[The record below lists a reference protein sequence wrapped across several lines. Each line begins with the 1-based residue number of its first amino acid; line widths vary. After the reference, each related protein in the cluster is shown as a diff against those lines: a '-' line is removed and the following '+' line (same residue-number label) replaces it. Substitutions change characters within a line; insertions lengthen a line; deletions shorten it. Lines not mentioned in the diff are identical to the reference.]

1 MINIY
6 YIFCNPVDT
15 WNLKRADCI
24 NIINRNENK
33 LMLTEFA
40 YTVCEERKADLYIF
54 DNDGNISNKVSFSNR
69 F

>member
-24 NIINRNENK
+24 NIINQNEDK
-33 LMLTEFA
+33 LKLTEFA
-40 YTVCEERKADLYIF
+40 YSVCKKRKADLYIF

>member
-24 NIINRNENK
+24 NIIYRNENK

-40 YTVCEERKADLYIF
+40 YTECKKRRADLFIF
-54 DNDGNISNKVSFSNR
+54 DSEGNISNKISFSNR